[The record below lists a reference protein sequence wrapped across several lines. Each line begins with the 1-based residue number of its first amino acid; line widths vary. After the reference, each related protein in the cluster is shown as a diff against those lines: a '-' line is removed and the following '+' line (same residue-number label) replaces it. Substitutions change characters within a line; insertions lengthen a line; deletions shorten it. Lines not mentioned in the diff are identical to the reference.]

1 VVLINSILGEIPIF
15 YVSLF
20 KLTTMVWK
28 LLLRI
33 QRVGLKGRG
42 GINWVSWEEVCKPKD
57 RGGCC
62 ERSKTFEQGSS
73 CKVEIAYC

>member
-15 YVSLF
+15 YLSLF

-42 GINWVSWEEVCKPKD
+42 GLI
-57 RGGCC
+57 G
-62 ERSKTFEQGSS
+62 
-73 CKVEIAYC
+73 

>member
-1 VVLINSILGEIPIF
+1 MKRRLSSSKIRYISLGGRVVLINSILGEIPIF

-42 GINWVSWEEVCKPKD
+42 GLI
-57 RGGCC
+57 G
-62 ERSKTFEQGSS
+62 
-73 CKVEIAYC
+73 

>member
-42 GINWVSWEEVCKPKD
+42 GGLI
-57 RGGCC
+57 G
-62 ERSKTFEQGSS
+62 
-73 CKVEIAYC
+73 